1 MELKK
6 WRKAKSKELWLE
18 DGIEREMPDT
28 LLMSDTCLSGLAKAG
43 ESFNDKRQ
51 LVEFLQPWPDLEE
64 FIDDIYACFQR
75 STSHGINIPTK
86 NEKREVLKAARASK
100 KAKFMDDPAIAS
112 AAKITAM
119 RDQWLLKNN
128 KMNPD
133 LKAQMKKAK
142 EVEQKQQAKLN
153 KTHAKVQEQAQ
164 LHDIRRLT
172 IGNIQIGTHKDVLS
186 DPVTIPSSN
195 LAEELNTFFPII
207 QTPARIQSI
216 DSMFVANRRQQS
228 KKKTLIGQRVN
239 NLQRSSNIGGE
250 PGTARTSIPRIHPQS
265 LTPPPAQMELIKP
278 GSKRRVKLTANAVEN
293 TSPKRMRAI

>member
-1 MELKK
+1 MACRTIELKK

-18 DGIEREMPDT
+18 NGVEREMSNT
-28 LLMSDTCLSGLAKAG
+28 LLMLDACLSCLAKAG

-128 KMNPD
+128 KINPD
-133 LKAQMKKAK
+133 LKARMKKVK
-142 EVEQKQQAKLN
+142 EVEQKQQAKLD
-153 KTHAKVQEQAQ
+153 KTCAKAQEQAQ
-164 LHDIRRLT
+164 LHDIRRLA
-172 IGNIQIGTHKDVLS
+172 ISKIQIGAHKDVLS
-186 DPVTIPSSN
+186 GPVTIPSSDP
-195 LAEELNTFFPII
+195 AEELNIFFSII
-207 QTPARIQSI
+207 QTPARI
-216 DSMFVANRRQQS
+216 
-228 KKKTLIGQRVN
+228 
-239 NLQRSSNIGGE
+239 
-250 PGTARTSIPRIHPQS
+250 
-265 LTPPPAQMELIKP
+265 
-278 GSKRRVKLTANAVEN
+278 
-293 TSPKRMRAI
+293 